1 MVTIFQGSIVNEP
14 EPQTSQDMLEE
25 KLEKLVYVPKRGV
38 VDQVGESLEEEYS
51 WVGRGAQ
58 LTKQVNGLVRIEL

>member
-1 MVTIFQGSIVNEP
+1 
-14 EPQTSQDMLEE
+14 MLEE

-38 VDQVGESLEEEYS
+38 VDQVGESLEEEHS